1 MYKFPLLV
9 AILSILTFGT
19 VLSQKNDPYELIH
32 NLTEM
37 VNPDSLARTIQ
48 DLEAFVSR
56 YSTKPNRIH
65 IVSYLRNRLE
75 SYGCDI
81 EIDTF
86 PYINNGFNFE
96 QYNVIGKIYGTNN
109 SAPLLIGAHYDSCCR
124 TDSSPGA
131 DDNASGIATVIE
143 AARIISQSGFT
154 PRRTIYFGAWAAEEQ
169 GLLGSRNYARKLSLL
184 GVELDLAINL
194 DMIATNRSENYRA
207 YVKTS
212 SSVTEHALFFGNLN
226 GGLSLI
232 QDAPTSNS
240 DHASFRQYGYPILY
254 FHEYDFSSYY
264 HTSRDLF
271 IHLDMNYCAR
281 VTQAALAN
289 LYAFSQMIDK
299 PELVCVGNNGTGTGI
314 YAQWLPVKD
323 AVSYRIK
330 LQSSGDI
337 LLDTLIT
344 SSLSLIYEDSSFSSL
359 SLVNFYIS
367 AVDSLMFE
375 GVAVTE
381 NIKLSDKPLA
391 LNEVKAFSD
400 PDKITISWKA
410 PSERD
415 LKEVIVWVREEN
427 QDVFVDFGRTD
438 PYSTEYDIIPEDSR
452 HLYIKLQ
459 CVDSAGNNGAESAIT
474 SGALAKFDRG
484 LLVISDVSTA
494 SGFSNDSVRG
504 YFRALNK
511 VVPTTV
517 IRSSAKIPNI
527 YKAYEM
533 VLWHSTKAILSQR
546 IVTNLDN
553 LIDYVNSGGG
563 LIVSTDYPQKMFVI
577 NEQYSLSVPNESPVN
592 SFLHISKIEFVNG
605 SRLEQA
611 RSNLAPTLNV
621 DPERVPSQFDGNL
634 KEFCAI
640 TPIAPLAPI
649 YTGYTSLSGN
659 LMNNKTIGIISNEN
673 PKLCVLS
680 FPMFYFKHNEI
691 CDFIS
696 FLRNEWGYT
705 SIPIVSS
712 NKGTF
717 NFYPNPA
724 GNVVTVTVEETGND
738 INIEVFDL
746 QGTRVLQLSK
756 KWYEMLTTKDIIV
769 NISKL
774 QHNVYFIKVN
784 NETKLLLK
792 R

>member
-1 MYKFPLLV
+1 MYKFLFLI
-9 AILSILTFGT
+9 ATLSVLTFGT
-19 VLSQKNDPYELIH
+19 VLSQKNDPYEFIH

-48 DLEAFVSR
+48 DLESFVSR
-56 YSTKPNRIH
+56 FSTNPNRTY
-65 IVSYLRNRLE
+65 IVSYLKNRLE

-86 PYINNGFNFE
+86 PYIKNGYTFE
-96 QYNVIGKIYGTNN
+96 QYNVIGKIYGTTN

-131 DDNASGIATVIE
+131 DDNASGVATVIE
-143 AARIISQSGFT
+143 AARIIAQSGFT

-169 GLLGSRNYARKLSLL
+169 GLLGSRNYARKLNLS
-184 GVELDLAINL
+184 GIELDLAINL

-207 YVKTS
+207 YIETS
-212 SSVTEHALFFGNLN
+212 SSVTEHALFFANFN

-264 HTSRDLF
+264 HTSHDLF

-299 PELVCVGNNGTGTGI
+299 PELVCVGNSGTGTGI

-330 LQSSGDI
+330 LRSNEDI
-337 LLDTLIT
+337 LLDTLVT
-344 SSLSLIYEDSSFSSL
+344 NSLSLSFENTSFSSL
-359 SLVNFYIS
+359 SFVNFYIT
-367 AVDSLMFE
+367 AVDSLMYE
-375 GVAVTE
+375 GIAVTK

-391 LNEVKAFSD
+391 LNEVNAFSHH
-400 PDKITISWKA
+400 DKVTISWKI

-415 LKEVIVWVREEN
+415 LKETIVWVREEN
-427 QDVFVDFGRTD
+427 QDVFAEFDRTD
-438 PYSTEYDIIPEDSR
+438 PYSTEYNIIPEDSR

-459 CVDSAGNNGAESAIT
+459 CVDSAGNIGVESAIT

-484 LLVISDVSTA
+484 LLVISDVTA
-494 SGFSNDSVRG
+494 NISGFSNDSVRG

-533 VLWHSTKAILSQR
+533 VLWHSTKAILSQL

-563 LIVSTDYPQKMFVI
+563 LIISTDYPQKLFRI
-577 NEQYSLSVPNESPVN
+577 NEQVSFSVPIESPVN
-592 SFLHISKIEFVNG
+592 SFLHISKIEFIDG

-634 KEFCAI
+634 KEFCAM

-659 LMNNKTIGIISNEN
+659 LMNNKTVGIISNEN
-673 PKLCVLS
+673 PKLCVLG

-696 FLRNEWGYT
+696 FLRDEWDY
-705 SIPIVSS
+705 SIPMVSTK
-712 NKGTF
+712 KGTF
-717 NFYPNPA
+717 SFYPNPA
-724 GNVVTVTVEETGND
+724 GDIITVTVDEAGDDVSLE
-738 INIEVFDL
+738 IFDL
-746 QGTRVLQLSK
+746 KGTRIMLINK
-756 KWYEMLTTKDIIV
+756 KWYEMLTTKEIVV

-774 QHNVYFIKVN
+774 QQGVYFIKVN
-784 NETKLLLK
+784 GETKLLLK